1 MWPSVA
7 VGEPFPPGGRLMRPS
22 EPLAT
27 IKLSNSPLATAGGS
41 VRDTAR
47 DKRLRRASSRS
58 KSLLAWPR
66 SRTSSCMQLIN
77 RSRAAISVGTGSI
90 GRRLEA
96 ADSTVGFL
104 INSRSRTLEN
114 RPEKDSEKI
123 KSPACFAV
131 PT

>member
-1 MWPSVA
+1 MSPSD
-7 VGEPFPPGGRLMRPS
+7 
-22 EPLAT
+22 PLASN
-27 IKLSNSPLATAGGS
+27 KLSNAPCSTGGGS
-41 VRDTAR
+41 ERDTAR

-58 KSLLAWPR
+58 RSLLAWPR
-66 SRTSSCMQLIN
+66 SRTSSCMQLIS
-77 RSRAAISVGTGSI
+77 RSRAATSVGTGSM

-96 ADSTVGFL
+96 ADSTMRLL

-123 KSPACFAV
+123 APSAFFVA